1 MHYYNIYNLLY
12 ITNTNLTEPVGKS
25 LIEIAKAV
33 LQTEAESVL
42 ALQERIDDN
51 FEKICNT
58 LKGCRGKVVLIGM
71 GKSGHVAK
79 KISSTM
85 ASTGTPSFFLHPGEA
100 GHGDLGMVTR
110 DDVAIMISYS
120 GEADE
125 ILALLPGIKRMNVP
139 IISLTG
145 NVKSS
150 IAKSSDFHLDV
161 SVDKEACPN
170 NLAPTSST
178 TAALAMGDAIAVSL
192 INANNFTP
200 EDFAMSHPSG
210 SLGRRLL
217 TLVSS
222 IMQSGEDIPMV
233 LKDTLLI
240 DSLIV
245 MSEKALGMVLVT
257 ENGKLAGIFTD
268 GDLRRTL
275 ESNTEFQKLT
285 IEDVMTKDCKSIEP
299 QEPASMAMQ
308 MMEKYSLNSMPVV
321 DSNNNI
327 VGAINMHTLIQA
339 KLF

>member
-1 MHYYNIYNLLY
+1 M
-12 ITNTNLTEPVGKS
+12 GKS

-192 INANNFTP
+192 INVNNFTP

>member
-1 MHYYNIYNLLY
+1 M
-12 ITNTNLTEPVGKS
+12 TNTNLTEPVGKS

-222 IMQSGEDIPMV
+222 IMQSGEDIPIV

-245 MSEKALGMVLVT
+245 MSEKGLGMVLVT

>member
-1 MHYYNIYNLLY
+1 MLNNIYNLLY

-222 IMQSGEDIPMV
+222 IMQSGEDIPIV

-245 MSEKALGMVLVT
+245 MSEKGLGMVLVT